1 MYHVKWSHLGPFHK
15 YVILCYVF
23 GIEIGEHKPV
33 NCGVAAGHTEAVFEK
48 TANFL
53 RNGTQI
59 ILMKDTQESR

>member
-33 NCGVAAGHTEAVFEK
+33 NCGMAAGHTEAVFEK

-53 RNGTQI
+53 RNMEPR
-59 ILMKDTQESR
+59 LF